1 MIITPAYLKK
11 GDTVAI
17 VCPAGYMPAEKV
29 QTCVTTLMKWGYS
42 VKLGTTVGG
51 KSATYFSGTD
61 AERLADLQQVLD
73 DSNVK
78 AVLFGRGGYGTGRII
93 EQIDFNKFIEH
104 PKWIIGFS
112 DITVL
117 HSHIHR
123 HFGISTLHAPM
134 AGAFNDGGADDEYVL
149 SLKDALEGITSAYS
163 GPDHPFNKLG
173 TASGQLVGGNL
184 ALLAHL
190 VGTNS
195 DIDTNGKLLFIEDV
209 GEYLYN
215 IDRMMYQL
223 KRSGKLDNLAGLII
237 GGFSDCKDMERPF
250 GKTVFEIIRDIVEEY
265 NYPICYDFPVSH
277 TAKNYAL
284 KIGQEYQLKID
295 STGAVLAE

>member
-42 VKLGTTVGG
+42 VKLGTTVAG

-93 EQIDFNKFIEH
+93 EQIDFNKFIEY

-195 DIDTNGKLLFIEDV
+195 
-209 GEYLYN
+209 
-215 IDRMMYQL
+215 
-223 KRSGKLDNLAGLII
+223 GLII

>member
-1 MIITPAYLKK
+1 MIITPPYLKK

-29 QTCVTTLMKWGYS
+29 QVCVNTLMQWGYS

-51 KSATYFSGTD
+51 DSSTYFSGTD
-61 AERLADLQQVLD
+61 QERLTDLQLVLD
-73 DSNVK
+73 DKNIK
-78 AVLFGRGGYGTGRII
+78 AILFGRGGYGTGRII
-93 EQIDFNKFIEH
+93 DQIDFTAFVEN

-117 HSHIHR
+117 HAHIHSN
-123 HFGISTLHAPM
+123 FGISTLHAPM
-134 AGAFNDGGADDEYVL
+134 AGAFNEGGATDEYVL
-149 SLKDALEGITSAYS
+149 SLKEALEGITSAYA

-173 TASGQLVGGNL
+173 TASGPLVGGNL

-190 VGTNS
+190 VGTDS
-195 DIDTNGKLLFIEDV
+195 DIDTKGKLLFIEDV

-223 KRSGKLDNLAGLII
+223 KRSGKLSHLAGLII

-250 GKTVFEIIRDIVEEY
+250 GKTVFEIIKEVVNDY

-277 TAKNYAL
+277 TPKNYAL

-295 STGAVLAE
+295 ATGAVLAE